1 MNALQNPMTTGST
14 QWLGPGFTAN
24 NVGALAFKK
33 AIFRGNTSVDT
44 KYYQEPTA
52 QPVLFREYMSSQAV
66 PATPPTDFV
75 AMGTADIA
83 AEFKIHASELGA
95 FQTTITGS
103 PSFSISKSTAYP
115 YIFKITNCL
124 MQPYMSNPMSS
135 FSGFTGK
142 TKVNLLQNVI
152 PFIFSGGAYNGAFR
166 RTVHDTGALSAGG
179 RDIVLPQQ
187 LAYVFDYDTGIFTCY
202 ANDTSPGLPNPIT
215 KDAPPAVTCYVYRG
229 TFGQFAGDV
238 WTVTPTTVGLIG
250 RTIVLGKTTTNDPSL
265 IMDIS
270 GVSFFKNLVTESLST
285 RSDRRFK
292 ENIVTYRPLEKILD
306 LQPKTYNYIGGSTKE
321 LGLIA
326 QDVEEVVPELVT
338 THKGMKSLQ
347 YDRVGVLLL
356 PIVKEQSERI
366 RRLEKELSDMKD
378 IIKMMFVKKAV
389 S

>member
-1 MNALQNPMTTGST
+1 MVSGST

-24 NVGALAFKK
+24 NVAAFAFKK
-33 AIFRGNTSVDT
+33 GIYRGNTSIET

-66 PATPPTDFV
+66 PPNPPTDFIP
-75 AMGTADIA
+75 MTATEIA
-83 AEFKIHASELGA
+83 TEFKIYTSELA
-95 FQTTITGS
+95 SFNTTLGGHT
-103 PSFSISKSTAYP
+103 SFSISKSISYP

-124 MQPYMSNPMSS
+124 LQPHISNPMSS
-135 FSGFTGK
+135 FSGYTLK

-152 PFIFSGGAYNGAFR
+152 PFVFSGSTYSGIFK
-166 RTVHDTGALSAGG
+166 RTVVDTGELSAGG

-187 LAYVFDYDTGIFTCY
+187 LAYIFDYDTGIFTCY

-215 KDAPPAVTCYVYRG
+215 KDSPPAITCYVYRG

-238 WTVTPTTVGLIG
+238 WTVTPTTVGLVG
-250 RTIVLGKTTTNDPSL
+250 RQLVLGKMTSNDPSL
-265 IMDIS
+265 VMDVS
-270 GVSFFKNLVTESLST
+270 GTSFFKNLVTESLST

-306 LQPKTYNYIGGSTKE
+306 LQPKTYNYIGGTTTE

-338 THKGMKSLQ
+338 TLKGMKSLQ
-347 YDRVGVLLL
+347 YDRIGVLLL
-356 PIVKEQSERI
+356 PLVKEQSERI

-378 IIKMMFVKKAV
+378 IIKMMFVRKAV